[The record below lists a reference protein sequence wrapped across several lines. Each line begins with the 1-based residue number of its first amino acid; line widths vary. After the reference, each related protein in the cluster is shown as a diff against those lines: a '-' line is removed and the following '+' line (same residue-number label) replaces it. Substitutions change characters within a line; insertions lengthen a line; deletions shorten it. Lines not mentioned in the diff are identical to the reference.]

1 MIIHIFTF
9 FIIIMLILTNAIT
22 DAPNAISTIVGTK
35 TMKFKNAAYLS
46 AAFNFL
52 GTFIMSF
59 ISLSVAN
66 CISSMVEFENG
77 TNAMLGLATAM
88 FSVIIFALIAMWFG
102 IPTSETHGLIAGLT
116 GSTIALYGI
125 EAINFEEWKN
135 IIIGLVWSISGTYV
149 ITKILV
155 KLCKKNIEKIKE
167 KQIRKYQIYGCCAM
181 SFIHG
186 AQDGQKFI
194 GILTIFFGII
204 NNSGI
209 DGIINPLEHIWIIV
223 FVSILMSIGISIGGR
238 RIVENIGSN
247 MAKITNKQGLITDI
261 STFITLF
268 VASITGLPVS
278 TTHVKSLSIIGV
290 AKNYNSKINK
300 KEVKNIIKA
309 WIYTFPIC
317 GVIAY
322 IITKITAFM

>member
-1 MIIHIFTF
+1 MIIYLVTF
-9 FIIIMLILTNAIT
+9 LVIVMLILTNAIT
-22 DAPNAISTIVGTK
+22 DAPNAIATIVGTK

-52 GTFIMSF
+52 GTFVMSF
-59 ISLSVAN
+59 ISISVAN
-66 CISSMVEFENG
+66 CISSMVQFENG
-77 TNAMLGLATAM
+77 INAMIGLAIAM

-135 IIIGLVWSISGTYV
+135 VIIGLVWSILGTYI
-149 ITKILV
+149 ITKIVV
-155 KLCKKNIEKIKE
+155 KLIKKHIEKIKE

-194 GILTIFFGII
+194 GILILFFSII
-204 NNSGI
+204 NNTDIQGR
-209 DGIINPLEHIWIIV
+209 INPLDYIWVIV
-223 FVSILMSIGISIGGR
+223 FVSILMSIGISIGGK

-247 MAKITNKQGLITDI
+247 IAKITNRQGVITDI

-268 VASITGLPVS
+268 IASIIGLPVS

-290 AKNYNSKINK
+290 AKSDNLEINSL
-300 KEVKNIIKA
+300 EVKNIIKA

-317 GVIAY
+317 MAISY
-322 IITKITAFM
+322 ILTKILK

>member
-1 MIIHIFTF
+1 MIIYTLTF
-9 FIIIMLILTNAIT
+9 FIIVMLILTNAIT

-35 TMKFKNAAYLS
+35 TMKFKNAACLS

-59 ISLSVAN
+59 ISISVAN
-66 CISSMVEFENG
+66 CISSMVKFENG
-77 TNAMLGLATAM
+77 TNAMLVLATAM
-88 FSVIIFALIAMWFG
+88 CSVIIFALIAMWFG

-125 EAINFEEWKN
+125 EAINFQEWKN
-135 IIIGLVWSISGTYV
+135 VIIGVVWSILGTYI
-149 ITKILV
+149 ITKIVV
-155 KLCKKNIEKIKE
+155 KVSRKYIEKIKE
-167 KQIRKYQIYGCCAM
+167 NIIKKYQIIGCCAM

-194 GILTIFFGII
+194 GILIIFFSII

-209 DGIINPLEHIWIIV
+209 EEAIKPLENIWVII
-223 FVSILMSIGISIGGR
+223 FVSILMSFGISIGGR
-238 RIVENIGSN
+238 RIVDNIGSN
-247 MAKITNKQGLITDI
+247 MAKITNRQGLITEI

-268 VASITGLPVS
+268 IASITGLPVS
-278 TTHVKSLSIIGV
+278 TTHVKSLSIIAV
-290 AKNYNSKINK
+290 AKSYKTEINK
-300 KEVKNIIKA
+300 REVKNIIKA

-317 GVIAY
+317 GAISYVIAKFV
-322 IITKITAFM
+322 TFM

>member
-1 MIIHIFTF
+1 
-9 FIIIMLILTNAIT
+9 MLILTNAIT

-35 TMKFKNAAYLS
+35 TMKFRNAATLS
-46 AAFNFL
+46 AVFNFL
-52 GTFIMSF
+52 GTFSMSF
-59 ISLSVAN
+59 ISISVAN
-66 CISSMVEFENG
+66 CISSMVRFENG
-77 TNAMLGLATAM
+77 INAMLGLGIAM

-116 GSTIALYGI
+116 GSTIALYGTD
-125 EAINFEEWKN
+125 AINFEEWKN
-135 IIIGLVWSISGTYV
+135 VIIGLIWSIIATYV
-149 ITKILV
+149 ITIIIV
-155 KLCKKNIEKIKE
+155 KSFKNRIEKIKE

-194 GILTIFFGII
+194 GILILFFSIVNDSTI
-204 NNSGI
+204 NVL
-209 DGIINPLEHIWIIV
+209 INPLEHIWVIV

-247 MAKITNKQGLITDI
+247 MVKITNRQGLITDI

-268 VASITGLPVS
+268 IASITGLPVS

-290 AKNYNSKINK
+290 AKSYNSEINNA
-300 KEVKNIIKA
+300 EVKNIIKA

-317 GVIAY
+317 GIISY
-322 IITKITAFM
+322 ILMKIILK

>member
-1 MIIHIFTF
+1 MIIYLLTF
-9 FIIIMLILTNAIT
+9 LIIIMLILTNAIT

-35 TMKFKNAAYLS
+35 TMKFRNAATLS
-46 AAFNFL
+46 AVFNFL
-52 GTFIMSF
+52 GTFSMSF
-59 ISLSVAN
+59 ISISVAN
-66 CISSMVEFENG
+66 CISSMVRFENG
-77 TNAMLGLATAM
+77 INAMLGLGIAM

-116 GSTIALYGI
+116 GSTIALYGTD
-125 EAINFEEWKN
+125 AINFEEWKN
-135 IIIGLVWSISGTYV
+135 VIIGLIWSIIATYV
-149 ITKILV
+149 ITIIIV
-155 KLCKKNIEKIKE
+155 KSFKNRIEKIKE

-194 GILTIFFGII
+194 GILILFFSIVNDSTI
-204 NNSGI
+204 NVL
-209 DGIINPLEHIWIIV
+209 INPLEHIWVIV

-247 MAKITNKQGLITDI
+247 MVKITNRQGLITDI

-268 VASITGLPVS
+268 IASITGLPVS

-290 AKNYNSKINK
+290 AKSYNSEINNA
-300 KEVKNIIKA
+300 EVKNIIKA

-317 GVIAY
+317 GIISY
-322 IITKITAFM
+322 ILMKIILK

>member
-1 MIIHIFTF
+1 MIVYIVTF

-46 AAFNFL
+46 AAFNFF

-59 ISLSVAN
+59 ISISVAN
-66 CISSMVEFENG
+66 CISSMVKLENG
-77 TNAMLGLATAM
+77 ITAVVALGIAM

-116 GSTIALYGI
+116 GSSIALYGI

-135 IIIGLVWSISGTYV
+135 VIIGLVWSVLGTYL
-149 ITKILV
+149 ITKVLV
-155 KLCKKNIEKIKE
+155 NIFKEYIQKIRESK
-167 KQIRKYQIYGCCAM
+167 IRKYQVYGCCAM

-194 GILTIFFGII
+194 GIIIIFFSVI
-204 NNSGI
+204 NNSNI
-209 DGIINPLEHIWIIV
+209 NVVINPVEYIWVIV

-238 RIVENIGSN
+238 KIVDNIGSN
-247 MAKITNKQGLITDI
+247 LAKITNRQGLITDI

-268 VASITGLPVS
+268 IASIAGLPVS

-290 AKNYNSKINK
+290 AKSYNCNINK
-300 KEVKNIIKA
+300 IEIKNIIKA

-317 GVIAY
+317 GAISY
-322 IITKITAFM
+322 IITKMLLK

>member
-1 MIIHIFTF
+1 MIIYIFTF
-9 FIIIMLILTNAIT
+9 FIIVMLILTNAIT
-22 DAPNAISTIVGTK
+22 DASNAISTIVGTK

-52 GTFIMSF
+52 GTFTMSF
-59 ISLSVAN
+59 ISISVAN
-66 CISSMVEFENG
+66 CISLMVEFENEI
-77 TNAMLGLATAM
+77 NAMLGLAISM

-125 EAINFEEWKN
+125 ESINFEEWKN
-135 IIIGLVWSISGTYV
+135 VIIALVWSILGTYI
-149 ITKILV
+149 ITKIVV
-155 KLCKKNIEKIKE
+155 KLFKKYIEKTKE

-194 GILTIFFGII
+194 GILIIFFSIM
-204 NNSGI
+204 NNSSIEGV
-209 DGIINPLEHIWIIV
+209 INPAEHIWIII
-223 FVSILMSIGISIGGR
+223 FVSILMSIGISIGGK

-247 MAKITNKQGLITDI
+247 MAKITNRQGLITDI
-261 STFITLF
+261 ATFITLF
-268 VASITGLPVS
+268 VATITGLPVS

-290 AKNYNSKINK
+290 AKSYRVQINK

-317 GVIAY
+317 GAISY
-322 IITKITAFM
+322 TITKILLK

>member
-1 MIIHIFTF
+1 MIINTVTF
-9 FIIIMLILTNAIT
+9 FIIVMLILTNAIT

-46 AAFNFL
+46 AAFNFF
-52 GTFIMSF
+52 GTFTMSF
-59 ISLSVAN
+59 ISISVAN
-66 CISSMVEFENG
+66 CISSMVKFENG
-77 TNAMLGLATAM
+77 TNAMIGVATAM
-88 FSVIIFALIAMWFG
+88 CSVIIFSLIAMWVG

-125 EAINFEEWKN
+125 EAINFQEWKN
-135 IIIGLVWSISGTYV
+135 VIIGLVWSILGTYI
-149 ITKILV
+149 ITKIVV
-155 KLCKKNIEKIKE
+155 KVSQKYIEIIKE
-167 KQIRKYQIYGCCAM
+167 NLIKKYQIIGCCAM

-194 GILTIFFGII
+194 GILIIFFSII
-204 NNSGI
+204 NNYGI
-209 DGIINPLEHIWIIV
+209 EEAINPLENIWIII

-238 RIVENIGSN
+238 RIVENIGSS
-247 MAKITNKQGLITDI
+247 MAKITNRQGLITDI

-290 AKNYNSKINK
+290 AKSYNSQINK
-300 KEVKNIIKA
+300 IKVRNIIKA
-309 WIYTFPIC
+309 WICTFPIC
-317 GVIAY
+317 GVISY
-322 IITKITAFM
+322 VITKITTSM

>member
-1 MIIHIFTF
+1 MIIYLVTF
-9 FIIIMLILTNAIT
+9 LVIVMLILTNAIT
-22 DAPNAISTIVGTK
+22 DAPNAIATIVGTK
-35 TMKFKNAAYLS
+35 TMKFKNAATLS
-46 AAFNFL
+46 AVFNFL
-52 GTFIMSF
+52 GTFVMSF
-59 ISLSVAN
+59 ISISVAN
-66 CISSMVEFENG
+66 CISSMVIFENG
-77 TNAMLGLATAM
+77 INAMIGLAIAM

-116 GSTIALYGI
+116 GSTIALHGF

-135 IIIGLVWSISGTYV
+135 VIIGLVWSILGTYI
-149 ITKILV
+149 ITKIVV
-155 KLCKKNIEKIKE
+155 KLIKKHMEKIKE
-167 KQIRKYQIYGCCAM
+167 KQIRRYQIYGCCAM

-194 GILTIFFGII
+194 GILILFFTII

-209 DGIINPLEHIWIIV
+209 DGVINPSEHIWVIV
-223 FVSILMSIGISIGGR
+223 FVSILMSIGISIGGK

-247 MAKITNKQGLITDI
+247 MAKITNRQGLITDI

-268 VASITGLPVS
+268 IASVTGLPVS

-290 AKNYNSKINK
+290 AKSYNSEINNE
-300 KEVKNIIKA
+300 EVKNIIKA

-317 GVIAY
+317 GAISY
-322 IITKITAFM
+322 LFTKILLK

>member
-1 MIIHIFTF
+1 MIIYIFTF

-52 GTFIMSF
+52 GTFTMSF
-59 ISLSVAN
+59 ISISVAN
-66 CISSMVEFENG
+66 CISSMVKFENG
-77 TNAMLGLATAM
+77 TNAMLGLAIAM

-135 IIIGLVWSISGTYV
+135 VIIGLAWSVLGTYI
-149 ITKILV
+149 ITKIAV
-155 KLCKKNIEKIKE
+155 KIFKKHIGKIKE
-167 KQIRKYQIYGCCAM
+167 KQIRKYQKYGCCAM

-194 GILTIFFGII
+194 GILILFFSII
-204 NNSGI
+204 NNSSVEGVV
-209 DGIINPLEHIWIIV
+209 NPLEHIWVIV

-247 MAKITNKQGLITDI
+247 MAKITNRQGLITDI
-261 STFITLF
+261 ATFITLF
-268 VASITGLPVS
+268 IASITGLPVS

-290 AKNYNSKINK
+290 ARSYSVKINK
-300 KEVKNIIKA
+300 IEVKNIIKA

-317 GVIAY
+317 GAISYV
-322 IITKITAFM
+322 ITKIILK